1 MSSTLAGSPLVVIAG
16 NPNTGKTTL
25 FNHLTGLELKVGNYP
40 GITIDRHSGHLQLPG
55 AGDVTL
61 VDVPG
66 TYSLSA
72 RSEEEQIALLATCG
86 VEPYPR
92 PDLVVVV
99 VDATQ
104 LTRNLYLVL
113 QLIEVNAPVLVA
125 LNMTDMLPSRSER
138 IEVGA
143 LQSALGVPV
152 VPIAALKNKGLD
164 ELRQAIDKAL
174 ADPASSRPGARWP
187 FAGETLTDLQAVEE
201 LVPDSW
207 CHGDP
212 ERRRAIAAWA
222 LLSVDE
228 NDELKGIPEPLRE
241 RVMGRRQDA
250 AQAGRDLDT
259 ELVAHRYKWIDAH
272 ESSFLFRDGPAPRT
286 WTQRIDSVLLNPLYG
301 FPVFLTVMGTLF
313 QTLFTGADPLIG
325 GVESLFGWI
334 SSKVSSTMP
343 EGIFRDFIT
352 EGLIAGV
359 GSVVVFLPQILLLF
373 LFISVMEATGYM
385 ARVAFLMDRLM
396 KMMGLHGRA
405 FVPMLSG
412 FACAIPAIMATRTM
426 ERRRE
431 RMVTMLVVPLMTCSA
446 RLPVYTLVIAT
457 LFPPQRFWGMPVQA
471 LLMVAM
477 YLFSTVIALLA
488 AAVLS
493 RTLLKGPN
501 VPLILEL
508 PPYRMPD
515 IRRVIQEMWSKGKV
529 FLSEAGGVILV
540 CTVALWFLLS
550 FPRTPDL
557 GRDFASERATA
568 EAIASEPERLSTL
581 DDLNHEESSAQLRAS
596 YGGQLGRAIEPV
608 IAPLGFDW
616 KIGIGLIGSFAARE
630 VFVSTMG
637 LVYGVGA
644 EVDEGSVP
652 LRTRMRAESRPNGK
666 PVYSPLAGFSLLVFF
681 ALACQ
686 CMSTVAV
693 VKRETN
699 SWRWPLFMLG
709 YMTVLAWVASFFVYQ
724 GGLLL
729 GIGGG
734 G

>member
-1 MSSTLAGSPLVVIAG
+1 MSSTLTGAPLVVIAG

-40 GITIDRHSGHLQLPG
+40 GITIDRHSGNLELPG
-55 AGDVTL
+55 AGEVTL

-86 VEPYPR
+86 VEPYPQ

-104 LTRNLYLVL
+104 LTRNLYLAL
-113 QLIEVNAPVLVA
+113 QLIEVNAPLLVA
-125 LNMTDMLPSRSER
+125 VNMTDMLPSRSER
-138 IEVGA
+138 IDTDQ
-143 LQSALGVPV
+143 LSQALGVPV
-152 VPIAALKNKGLD
+152 VPIAAIKNEGLD
-164 ELRQAIDKAL
+164 ELRAAMDRVLAQPEAARPGTRWPFEGEAL
-174 ADPASSRPGARWP
+174 ADV
-187 FAGETLTDLQAVEE
+187 EAVEHQ
-201 LVPDSW
+201 VPEAWYAGDSR
-207 CHGDP
+207 
-212 ERRRAIAAWA
+212 RRRAIAAWA
-222 LLSVDE
+222 LLSIDE
-228 NDELKGIPEPLRE
+228 NDELKGIPDALRE
-241 RVMGRRQDA
+241 SVMRRRADA
-250 AQAGRDLDT
+250 AQNGRDLDT
-259 ELVAHRYKWIDAH
+259 ELVTQRYRWIDSHQEA
-272 ESSFLFRDGPAPRT
+272 FLFREGPAKRT

-301 FPVFLTVMGTLF
+301 FPIFLTVMGILF

-325 GVESLFGWI
+325 AVESAFGWL
-334 SSKVSSTMP
+334 SSLVTANMG
-343 EGIFRDFIT
+343 EGIGRDFIT

-359 GSVVVFLPQILLLF
+359 GSVLVFLPQILLLF

-412 FACAIPAIMATRTM
+412 FACAIPAVMATRTM

-446 RLPVYTLVIAT
+446 RLPVYTLIIAT

-493 RTLLKGPN
+493 RTVFKGPN

-515 IRRVIQEMWSKGKV
+515 FRRVIQEMWSKGKV

-540 CTVALWFLLS
+540 CTIALWFLLS

-557 GRDFASERATA
+557 GRDFEAERTNIESIAVETERAA
-568 EAIASEPERLSTL
+568 ALQ
-581 DDLNHEESSAQLRAS
+581 DLENAESSAALSAS
-596 YGGQLGRAIEPV
+596 YGGQLGRAIEPA

-644 EVDEGSVP
+644 EVDEGSVS
-652 LRTRMRAESRPNGK
+652 LRTRMRAESRSNGR

-709 YMTVLAWVASFFVYQ
+709 YMTVLAWVSSFVVYQ

-729 GIGGG
+729 GLG
-734 G
+734 

>member
-1 MSSTLAGSPLVVIAG
+1 MAETSSPSPLIVVAG

-40 GITIDRHSGHLQLPG
+40 GVTIDRHTGHLKLPE
-55 AGDVTL
+55 AGDVIL

-86 VEPYPR
+86 VAPYPI

-99 VDATQ
+99 IDATQ
-104 LTRNLYLVL
+104 LTRNLYLTL
-113 QLIEVNAPVLVA
+113 QLIEVDAPLLVA
-125 LNMTDMLPSRSER
+125 LNMTDMLPGRAER
-138 IEVGA
+138 IDSDE
-143 LQSALGVPV
+143 LSKALGVPV
-152 VPIAALKNKGLD
+152 VPIAALKGQGLE
-164 ELRQAIDKAL
+164 ELKQAMDQVL
-174 ADPASSRPGARWP
+174 AEPGSARPGPRAP
-187 FAGETLTDLQAVEE
+187 FEGQVLSDVAAVEAT
-201 LVPDSW
+201 VPESW
-207 CHGDP
+207 SHGDLR
-212 ERRRAIAAWA
+212 RRRAIAAWA
-222 LLSVDE
+222 LLSVDDQ
-228 NDELKGIPEPLRE
+228 DELKGIPDEMRARVGERRE
-241 RVMGRRQDA
+241 LA
-250 AQAGRDLDT
+250 LSNGRDLDA
-259 ELVAHRYKWIDAH
+259 EVVSHRYAWIDAH
-272 ESSFLFRDGPAPRT
+272 EKTFLFHEGVPPRT
-286 WTQRIDSVLLNPLYG
+286 WTQRIDSVLLNPFYG
-301 FPVFLTVMGTLF
+301 FPLFLAVMGILF

-325 GVESLFGWI
+325 GVESFFAWI
-334 SSKVSSTMP
+334 SDSISDLMP
-343 EGIFRDFIT
+343 AGIARDFVT

-359 GSVVVFLPQILLLF
+359 GSVLVFLPQILLLF

-385 ARVAFLMDRLM
+385 ARVAFLMDRVM

-431 RMVTMLVVPLMTCSA
+431 RLVTMLVVPLMTCSA
-446 RLPVYTLVIAT
+446 RLPVYTLIIAA
-457 LFPPQRFWGMPVQA
+457 LFPPHRLLGMPVQA

-477 YLFSTVIALLA
+477 YLFSTLIALLA

-493 RTLLKGPN
+493 RTILKGPN

-508 PPYRMPD
+508 PPYRLPD
-515 IRRVIQEMWSKGKV
+515 PRRVLQEMWSKGKV

-540 CTVALWFLLS
+540 CTIALWFLLS
-550 FPRTPDL
+550 FPKHPDL
-557 GRDFASERATA
+557 NRDFTTERNVATQM
-568 EAIASEPERLSTL
+568 EPGPDRDERLSSI
-581 DDLNHEESSAQLRAS
+581 DDEEAAARLRAS
-596 YGGQLGRAIEPV
+596 YGGKLGRMIEPV

-644 EVDEGSVP
+644 EVDESSIP
-652 LRTRMRAESRPNGK
+652 LRTRMRAEAHADGK

-699 SWRWPLFMLG
+699 TWRWPIFMLV
-709 YMTVLAWVASFFVYQ
+709 YMTGLAWFASFVVYQ
-724 GGLLL
+724 GGLALDL
-729 GIGGG
+729 GVR
-734 G
+734 